1 MKLDLTLAFLHASF
15 TQIRG
20 WSITSMHI
28 FRELTFIFFPAFSS
42 TYEPKIRETQFFLQP
57 RS

>member
-42 TYEPKIRETQFFLQP
+42 TYEPKIRENTILFAT
-57 RS
+57 